1 MSRKE
6 LKQCN
11 RNLIAALAVM
21 ALLIVAA
28 TTAGCT
34 TNTTPTP
41 TPIPATQTTVGNN
54 TTFSSAAGFNITYPK
69 TLKTDNS
76 SDASTPVRVYIYLS
90 PNETADGVLVATK
103 SLSAGQT
110 LSDFTNSEVAQL
122 KNNNTTG
129 NYKNFT
135 ILNDTNLT
143 FAGKPA
149 RTIIW
154 SGVVPVQY
162 TQTNATNKTVKEM
175 QTFVVNNNT
184 GYVITYK
191 TISNDYDTYL
201 AQAQRIMNS
210 FVLT

>member
-1 MSRKE
+1 MMN
-6 LKQCN
+6 N
-11 RNLIAALAVM
+11 RNLITALAVV
-21 ALLIVAA
+21 ALLTLAA
-28 TTAGCT
+28 ITAGCAT
-34 TNTTPTP
+34 STTPSP
-41 TPIPATQTTVGNN
+41 TPAPISATQTTVGNN
-54 TTFSSAAGFNITYPK
+54 TTFSSAAGFNITYNK

-90 PNETADGVLVATK
+90 PNETADGVLVAAK

-110 LSDFTNSEVAQL
+110 LSDFANSEVAPL

-129 NYKNFT
+129 NFKNFT
-135 ILNDTNLT
+135 VLNDTNLT

-149 RTIIW
+149 RTIVW
-154 SGVVPVQY
+154 SGIVPIQY
-162 TQTNATNKTVKEM
+162 NQTTATNKSVKVM
-175 QTFVVNNNT
+175 HTYVVNNNT

-191 TISNDYDTYL
+191 AISSDYDTYL

>member
-90 PNETADGVLVATK
+90 PNETADGVLVAAK
-103 SLSAGQT
+103 SLSSSQT
-110 LSDFTNSEVAQL
+110 LSDFANNEVAQL

-135 ILNDTNLT
+135 LLNDTNLT

-149 RTIIW
+149 RTIVW

-162 TQTNATNKTVKEM
+162 TQANATNKTVKEM
-175 QTFVVNNNT
+175 QTYVVNNNM

-191 TISNDYDTYL
+191 TCLLYTSDAADE
-201 AQAQRIMNS
+201 
-210 FVLT
+210 

>member
-1 MSRKE
+1 MK
-6 LKQCN
+6 N
-11 RNLIAALAVM
+11 RNLIAALTVV
-21 ALLIVAA
+21 ALLVVAA

-34 TNTTPTP
+34 SNTTSTP
-41 TPIPATQTTVGNN
+41 TPIPATQTTVGND

-69 TLKTDNS
+69 TLNTDNS

-103 SLSAGQT
+103 SLSSGQT
-110 LSDFTNSEVAQL
+110 LSDFANSEVAQL

-143 FAGKPA
+143 FAGKSA

-162 TQTNATNKTVKEM
+162 NQTNATNKTVKEM
-175 QTFVVNNNT
+175 QTYVVNNNM

-191 TISNDYDTYL
+191 TISSDYNTYL

>member
-1 MSRKE
+1 MMN
-6 LKQCN
+6 N
-11 RNLIAALAVM
+11 RNLLATLAVV
-21 ALLIVAA
+21 ALLTVAA

-34 TNTTPTP
+34 SNSNTTPSP

-90 PNETADGVLVATK
+90 PNEAYNSVLVATK
-103 SLSAGQT
+103 GLSSGQT
-110 LSDFTNSEVAQL
+110 LSDFANNEVTQL
-122 KNNNTTG
+122 KDNASKG

-135 ILNDTNLT
+135 VLNETNAT
-143 FAGKPA
+143 FAGKPS
-149 RTIIW
+149 RTIVW
-154 SGVVPVQY
+154 SGIVPIQY
-162 TQTNATNKTVKEM
+162 NETTATNKSVKVM
-175 QTFVVNNNT
+175 QTYVINNNM
-184 GYVITYK
+184 GFVITYK
-191 TISNDYDTYL
+191 AISSDYDTYL

>member
-11 RNLIAALAVM
+11 HNLIAALAVM

-175 QTFVVNNNT
+175 QTYVVNNNR

-201 AQAQRIMNS
+201 AQAQRIINS

>member
-1 MSRKE
+1 MK
-6 LKQCN
+6 N
-11 RNLIAALAVM
+11 RNLIAALTVV

-34 TNTTPTP
+34 SNTTSTP

-69 TLKTDNS
+69 TLNTDS
-76 SDASTPVRVYIYLS
+76 SSVASTPVRVYIYLS

-110 LSDFTNSEVAQL
+110 LSDFANSEVAQL

-143 FAGKPA
+143 FAGKSA
-149 RTIIW
+149 RAIVW

-162 TQTNATNKTVKEM
+162 NQTNANLRR
-175 QTFVVNNNT
+175 Q
-184 GYVITYK
+184 
-191 TISNDYDTYL
+191 
-201 AQAQRIMNS
+201 
-210 FVLT
+210 

>member
-1 MSRKE
+1 MMNKP
-6 LKQCN
+6 
-11 RNLIAALAVM
+11 NLIAVLVVIV
-21 ALLIVAA
+21 LLTIAA
-28 TTAGCT
+28 TAAGCT
-34 TNTTPTP
+34 SSNTPSPTP
-41 TPIPATQTTVGNN
+41 SPIPATQATVGNN

-76 SDASTPVRVYIYLS
+76 SDASTPVRVYIYLN

-103 SLSAGQT
+103 SLSSSQT
-110 LSDFTNSEVAQL
+110 LSDFANNEVAQL

-135 ILNDTNLT
+135 LLSDTNLT

-149 RTIIW
+149 RTIVW

-162 TQTNATNKTVKEM
+162 TQTNATNQTVKEM

-191 TISNDYDTYL
+191 TIASEYDAYQ

-210 FVLT
+210 FILT

>member
-54 TTFSSAAGFNITYPK
+54 TTFSSAAGFNITYNK

-90 PNETADGVLVATK
+90 PNETADGVLVAAK

-110 LSDFTNSEVAQL
+110 LSDFANSEVAQL

-201 AQAQRIMNS
+201 AQAQRIINS